1 MTVLLNQAYAGYQA
15 GTVVVLPA
23 ETESALVAQGLAS
36 VSSAV
41 PTSGA
46 VTVNILRGRAAMAAG
61 ASTLVITCPA
71 CTSSSIVFAQVAQTT
86 ADGTFTSVL
95 RCTPSNGSF
104 QINGPALAT
113 AATQISWLVVV

>member
-71 CTSSSIVFAQVAQTT
+71 CTSSSIVFAQVAQAT

-95 RCTPSNGSF
+95 RCTPNNGSF